1 MLFLKR
7 YDSEVRGFT
16 GYRDVRRGLLRLI
29 PMAAA
34 APFLRGQS
42 TAGPSAGHGDRIPTP
57 GVPDDTRLPNGK
69 LQREEILKADYD
81 LNLRDARE
89 LIDAARSFELD
100 LEKSDRYVLS
110 LSLLKKLDD
119 IDKITKRLRNRMRH

>member
-1 MLFLKR
+1 
-7 YDSEVRGFT
+7 
-16 GYRDVRRGLLRLI
+16 
-29 PMAAA
+29 MAAA
-34 APFLRGQS
+34 APFLRAQS
-42 TAGPSAGHGDRIPTP
+42 TASPSAGHGDPIPTP
-57 GVPDDTRLPNGK
+57 GLPDDTRLPNGK